1 MTVTEAISKYITFRR
16 SVGEK
21 FDTEPRIMNLF
32 SKAVGEDREMSDI
45 NRQQCVSFL
54 YSRPSFKNGLTT
66 Y

>member
-32 SKAVGEDREMSDI
+32 SKAVGEDREM
-45 NRQQCVSFL
+45 
-54 YSRPSFKNGLTT
+54 
-66 Y
+66 

>member
-1 MTVTEAISKYITFRR
+1 MTVAEAISKYITFRR
-16 SVGEK
+16 SVDEN

-32 SKAVGEDREMSDI
+32 SKVVGQNTEMSDI

-54 YSRPSFKNGLTT
+54 YSRPSFKHGLTA

>member
-32 SKAVGEDREMSDI
+32 SKAVGR
-45 NRQQCVSFL
+45 RQGNV
-54 YSRPSFKNGLTT
+54 GH
-66 Y
+66 

>member
-32 SKAVGEDREMSDI
+32 SKAVGEDRDEKAR
-45 NRQQCVSFL
+45 NRRMRNRL
-54 YSRPSFKNGLTT
+54 YGGVGLCHEKHG
-66 Y
+66 